1 MKLRLIPQETGFF
14 DLFERASNNLMT
26 AAQLLVDTVE
36 KFEELPDNARRM
48 ERLEHEGDQITH
60 DILARLHRSF
70 KVSQPNGHV
79 QALARLI
86 LKQVE
91 EIHQIMPHLRR
102 LREDNILKHC
112 IEINRLENQADSVLR
127 SAVAELFGS
136 PDNLLD
142 VMKWRE
148 IYDLMETATDKSED
162 VANVIEAIV
171 LKNE

>member
-1 MKLRLIPQETGFF
+1 MIC
-14 DLFERASNNLMT
+14 
-26 AAQLLVDTVE
+26 
-36 KFEELPDNARRM
+36 
-48 ERLEHEGDQITH
+48 
-60 DILARLHRSF
+60 

-79 QALARLI
+79 QTLARVI

-102 LREDNILKHC
+102 LRQDNILKHC

-127 SAVAELFGS
+127 SAVAELFES
-136 PDNLLD
+136 PDNLLE

-162 VANVIEAIV
+162 VANVVEAIV
-171 LKNE
+171 LKNA